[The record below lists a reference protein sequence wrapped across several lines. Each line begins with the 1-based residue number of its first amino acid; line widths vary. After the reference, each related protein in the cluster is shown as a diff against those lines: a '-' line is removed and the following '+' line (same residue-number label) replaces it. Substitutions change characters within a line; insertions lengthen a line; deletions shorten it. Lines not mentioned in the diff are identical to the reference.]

1 MLLVD
6 AQCSII
12 PERKDDF
19 IREIGK
25 IIPLVRREAGCHRY
39 DCFCDISVPGIFHFI
54 EVWES
59 EKHLGDHLA
68 QPHMQKYFAQSSQWQ
83 SSPTQLIRYEIL
95 SSRSMTLG
103 D

>member
-1 MLLVD
+1 MLLID

-12 PERKDDF
+12 PKRQSDF

-25 IIPLVRREAGCHRY
+25 IIPLVRTEAGCHRY
-39 DCFCDISVPGIFHFI
+39 DCFSDVSIPGIFHFI

-59 EKHLGDHLA
+59 ENHLRDHIA
-68 QPHMQKYFAQSSQWQ
+68 QPHMQEYFAQSAPWQ
-83 SSPTQLIRYEIL
+83 SSPTQLTRYEIL
-95 SSRSMTLG
+95 SSRSITLS